1 METFNMIAEVG
12 APVAAAIAS
21 AVFLFII
28 IRKLMDDI
36 IDDIATLQMC
46 TKGLTTRVRTM
57 NNDMIKLDT
66 TVSAA
71 VGLKPDLERLARAE
85 NFIEDGEIDARR
97 D

>member
-1 METFNMIAEVG
+1 MIAEVG

-28 IRKLMDDI
+28 IKKLMDDI
-36 IDDIATLQMC
+36 IDDIATLKIF

-85 NFIEDGEIDARR
+85 NFVEDGEIDARR